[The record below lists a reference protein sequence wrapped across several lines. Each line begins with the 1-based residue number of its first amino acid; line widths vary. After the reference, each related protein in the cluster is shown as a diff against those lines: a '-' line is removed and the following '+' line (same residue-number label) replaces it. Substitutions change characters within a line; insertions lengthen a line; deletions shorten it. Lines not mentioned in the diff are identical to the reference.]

1 MKCDKHPDYGPLI
14 MCSGCKDEQNTLRMR
29 QAERIKELEHQLSC
43 RTDKLS
49 FRGNTVS
56 YIYDK
61 AKCYGNQLALAG
73 RILSEHNLMDEFE
86 ERWNRVGSTK
96 ELSEL
101 QLAEQIA
108 ELQEHIKREESLG
121 EDFASK
127 YQNLKSENQR
137 LKELLERAHEKV
149 CSLDCPSVK
158 KTGEPW
164 PHTDLCKLISK
175 ALAAP
180 PQKGE

>member
-1 MKCDKHPDYGPLI
+1 MGTYCTFCRVAGPDNFNPPEHLPTCRYYPMEAKSRDKTI
-14 MCSGCKDEQNTLRMR
+14 QQ
-29 QAERIKELEHQLSC
+29 QAERIKELERQLSC

-73 RILSEHNLMDEFE
+73 KILSEHNLMDEFE

-101 QLAEQIA
+101 QQAEQIA
-108 ELQEHIKREESLG
+108 RLSRLLNDVMIHVPDSVEKIIK
-121 EDFASK
+121 
-127 YQNLKSENQR
+127 
-137 LKELLERAHEKV
+137 ER
-149 CSLDCPSVK
+149 
-158 KTGEPW
+158 
-164 PHTDLCKLISK
+164 
-175 ALAAP
+175 LAAP
-180 PQKGE
+180 PQKDEWTKSQRL

>member
-101 QLAEQIA
+101 QLTEQI
-108 ELQEHIKREESLG
+108 EMLQQGLQF
-121 EDFASK
+121 D
-127 YQNLKSENQR
+127 
-137 LKELLERAHEKV
+137 KELVDRLRDERDRLLVSRDAPAEENARLLFLLEQCLPFIKADAAQH
-149 CSLDCPSVK
+149 
-158 KTGEPW
+158 GG
-164 PHTDLCKLISK
+164 KLTYEITK
-175 ALAAP
+175 AIM
-180 PQKGE
+180 KDD

>member
-1 MKCDKHPDYGPLI
+1 MMGTYCTFCRVAGPDIFDPPEHLPTCRYYPVEAKSRDKTIQQL
-14 MCSGCKDEQNTLRMR
+14 S
-29 QAERIKELEHQLSC
+29 ERIKELERQLSC

-56 YIYDK
+56 HIYDK

-101 QLAEQIA
+101 QQAEQIGVLKA
-108 ELQEHIKREESLG
+108 HIKREESLG
-121 EDFASK
+121 EDFARK
-127 YQNLKSENQR
+127 YKQLKAENQR
-137 LKELLERAHEKV
+137 LKTEL
-149 CSLDCPSVK
+149 K
-158 KTGEPW
+158 KYVEW
-164 PHTDLCKLISK
+164 DE
-175 ALAAP
+175 AAT
-180 PQKGE
+180 PQKESNARQPTNE

>member
-73 RILSEHNLMDEFE
+73 KILSEHNLMDEFE

-101 QLAEQIA
+101 QLAEQIGVLSA
-108 ELQEHIKREESLG
+108 SLELALNQQKIDR
-121 EDFASK
+121 A
-127 YQNLKSENQR
+127 ENQR
-137 LKELLERAHEKV
+137 LKEALQSIMTYTRLGV
-149 CSLDCPSVK
+149 GSVRRIRQVA
-158 KTGEPW
+158 G
-164 PHTDLCKLISK
+164 K
-175 ALAAP
+175 ALAAQ
-180 PQKGE
+180 PQKESEE